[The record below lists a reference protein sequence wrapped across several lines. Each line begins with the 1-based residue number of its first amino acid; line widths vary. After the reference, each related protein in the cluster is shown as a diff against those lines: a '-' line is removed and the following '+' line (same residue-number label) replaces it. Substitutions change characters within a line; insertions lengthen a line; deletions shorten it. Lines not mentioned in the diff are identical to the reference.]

1 MEGDRKIFVLKKMT
15 GKKFLV
21 VVVFLLLIAVRS
33 NLPLNATDRNSPVY
47 LWGSSLCVVTE
58 TNNCS
63 INRLVQLL
71 SSELSHH

>member
-1 MEGDRKIFVLKKMT
+1 MT

-33 NLPLNATDRNSPVY
+33 NLPLNATDRNRPVY